1 MSVSRSPNRGGPRDP
16 DAAMRRLRARVL
28 GGGRPALED
37 LVGDDMAAA
46 NEMILR
52 GEAEVV
58 CTGCHLYLTATLR
71 ETPAPSSVDDY
82 GRGLRATIERILRRD

>member
-1 MSVSRSPNRGGPRDP
+1 MSRSKRLNQIGTRDP
-16 DAAMRRLRARVL
+16 AVTLHRLRERVL

-37 LVGDDMAAA
+37 LIGDEMAAA
-46 NEMILR
+46 NEMISK

-71 ETPAPSSVDDY
+71 DT
-82 GRGLRATIERILRRD
+82 

>member
-1 MSVSRSPNRGGPRDP
+1 MSPSVGQNQEGSRDP
-16 DAAMRRLRARVL
+16 DAALRRLRARVL

-58 CTGCHLYLTATLR
+58 CTGCHLYLTATLHD
-71 ETPAPSSVDDY
+71 PPSDSAEELT
-82 GRGLRATIERILRRD
+82 RGLRAVIGRILGGG

>member
-1 MSVSRSPNRGGPRDP
+1 MPGSKRPNRIGTRDP
-16 DAAMRRLRARVL
+16 AVTLQRLRERIL

-37 LVGDDMAAA
+37 LIGDEMAAA
-46 NEMILR
+46 NEMISK

-71 ETPAPSSVDDY
+71 NT
-82 GRGLRATIERILRRD
+82 

>member
-1 MSVSRSPNRGGPRDP
+1 MPSSKRPNQIGTRDP
-16 DAAMRRLRARVL
+16 AVTLQRLRERVL

-37 LVGDDMAAA
+37 LIGDEMAAA
-46 NEMILR
+46 NEMISK

-71 ETPAPSSVDDY
+71 DA
-82 GRGLRATIERILRRD
+82 

>member
-1 MSVSRSPNRGGPRDP
+1 
-16 DAAMRRLRARVL
+16 
-28 GGGRPALED
+28 
-37 LVGDDMAAA
+37 MAAA

-71 ETPAPSSVDDY
+71 ETPAPIDDY
-82 GRGLRATIERILRRD
+82 GRGLRAAIERILKRD

>member
-1 MSVSRSPNRGGPRDP
+1 MPRSSDADRIHQPSDP
-16 DAAMRRLRARVL
+16 KATLKRLRQRVL

-37 LVGDDMAAA
+37 LVGDEMAAA
-46 NEMILR
+46 NVMISK

-71 ETPAPSSVDDY
+71 DNSLSDHT
-82 GRGLRATIERILRRD
+82 RDLNNP

>member
-1 MSVSRSPNRGGPRDP
+1 LE
-16 DAAMRRLRARVL
+16 RLRQRVL

-37 LVGDDMAAA
+37 LVDDDMAAA
-46 NEMILR
+46 NEMISR

-71 ETPAPSSVDDY
+71 NAPAPDY
-82 GRGLRATIERILRRD
+82 ARGLRSAISRMLEKK

>member
-1 MSVSRSPNRGGPRDP
+1 MSRSKRLNQIGARDP
-16 DAAMRRLRARVL
+16 AVTLQRLRERVL

-37 LVGDDMAAA
+37 LIGDDMAAA
-46 NEMILR
+46 NEMISK

-71 ETPAPSSVDDY
+71 DT
-82 GRGLRATIERILRRD
+82 

>member
-1 MSVSRSPNRGGPRDP
+1 MSRSKWLNQIGTRDP
-16 DAAMRRLRARVL
+16 AVTLQRLRERVL

-37 LVGDDMAAA
+37 LIGDEMAAA
-46 NEMILR
+46 NEMISK

-71 ETPAPSSVDDY
+71 DT
-82 GRGLRATIERILRRD
+82 

>member
-1 MSVSRSPNRGGPRDP
+1 MPHPRFANRGEPSDP
-16 DAAMRRLRARVL
+16 TAALRRLRARVL

-71 ETPAPSSVDDY
+71 ETPAPIDDY
-82 GRGLRATIERILRRD
+82 GRGLRAAIERILKRN